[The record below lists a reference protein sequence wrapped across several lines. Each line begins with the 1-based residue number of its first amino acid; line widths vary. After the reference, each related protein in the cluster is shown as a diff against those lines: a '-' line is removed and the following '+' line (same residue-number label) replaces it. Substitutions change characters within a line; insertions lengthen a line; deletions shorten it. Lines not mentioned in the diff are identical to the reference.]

1 MCVVE
6 TFSCLPPSYTWR
18 FEASDGNRLASPAR
32 CDRHVFGVR
41 WDRGACGSLHAR
53 SSIVHCMHVWDPR
66 TDRHL
71 GGRLLRGVW
80 APFRRVTD
88 LSAMPNCRLALLPI
102 QTRTA
107 RLLISALWRRSAV
120 RRRSVSLGI
129 SGSPGKAVSPKN
141 KSFASGGSTAQ
152 YSGRES
158 RVAVHRPPG
167 RSAAVLSPGSSRL
180 QRLRFRTPH
189 VVRLPAVPSRNQI
202 CAQ

>member
-1 MCVVE
+1 MGREPSCVRRV
-6 TFSCLPPSYTWR
+6 R
-18 FEASDGNRLASPAR
+18 
-32 CDRHVFGVR
+32 RHVFGVR
-41 WDRGACGSLHAR
+41 LDRRINSALSLVEHRA
-53 SSIVHCMHVWDPR
+53 CMHVWGSP
-66 TDRHL
+66 
-71 GGRLLRGVW
+71 GRLPFGWSAASRGLGSVQTGHGSERD
-80 APFRRVTD
+80 AE
-88 LSAMPNCRLALLPI
+88 LSACASSDHGSQCPPPN
-102 QTRTA
+102 
-107 RLLISALWRRSAV
+107 SALGRRSAV

-167 RSAAVLSPGSSRL
+167 RSAAVLSSGSSRL